1 MDKQKPNRSS
11 QIWQEYSQEQIQ
23 TVEMTYTVQ
32 IHDQLFGNYLIIY
45 ISNYLIMCM
54 YVYTVY
60 IYIYI
65 Y

>member
-32 IHDQLFGNYLIIY
+32 IHDQLFGNYLI
-45 ISNYLIMCM
+45 MCM
-54 YVYTVY
+54 YVY

-65 Y
+65 YIY